1 MDKSSPKV
9 FFAHSNGFSSKCYS
23 YLFELL
29 NPISFEYVDI
39 LGLAKTAEALTMHTL
54 AEEYIAFIES
64 KDETSIIGLG
74 HSLGGAILYLAAAK
88 RPDLFKKL
96 ILIEPILFG
105 PFKRI
110 PIAFFNAIGL
120 GDALG
125 PAKKAIHRKTEFDSR
140 NHAKNYLS
148 EKAFFNNFNTRCFE
162 DYIKFGFK
170 PKEKKVTLS
179 IPAAIE
185 LAVFRSTLTKIP
197 PVSNNIE
204 KVFIYGNR
212 SDTIW
217 PSDVKYWRQ
226 KIQNAVIKEW
236 NGTHMFPL
244 EQPVKTAQLL
254 RDYIF

>member
-1 MDKSSPKV
+1 MGTSSQTI
-9 FFAHSNGFSSKCYS
+9 FFAHSNGFSSRCYS

-29 NPISFEYVDI
+29 APIKFEYVDV
-39 LGLAKTAEALTMHTL
+39 LGLTNTPEALTMHTL
-54 AEEYIAFIES
+54 AEEYIAFIEA
-64 KDETSIIGLG
+64 KGETSIIGLG

-105 PFKRI
+105 PYKRI
-110 PIAFFNAIGL
+110 PIAFFNAIGK

-125 PAKKAIHRKTEFDSR
+125 PAKKAMHRKTEFDSR

-148 EKAFFNNFNTRCFE
+148 EKSFFKEFDTRSFE
-162 DYIKFGFK
+162 DYITFGLK
-170 PKEKKVTLS
+170 PKEDKVTLS

-197 PVSNNIE
+197 SVSNKIE

-217 PSDVKYWRQ
+217 PSDVKYWRN
-226 KIQNAVIKEW
+226 KIQNVVINEFD
-236 NGTHMFPL
+236 GTHMFPL
-244 EQPVKTAQLL
+244 EQPIKTAQLL